1 MYPSTVA
8 ITITS
13 CLAIIAYAAPANNTE
28 ASLILPKTSLQ
39 KDGNTNAD
47 IGSNHMMER
56 GFFGGK
62 SKDKKKDKK
71 DKDKDGAKDGDEG
84 RSRNSHYKAKT
95 AAEFCR
101 AYKCTTRYDTSCKE
115 VRGEL
120 LNLEKVQCDSCVQIL
135 DGSFRCAP

>member
-39 KDGNTNAD
+39 TDGNTNAD

-71 DKDKDGAKDGDEG
+71 DKDGAKDGDEG
-84 RSRNSHYKAKT
+84 WSRNSHYKAKT

-101 AYKCTTRYDTSCKE
+101 AYKCTTGYETTCKE
-115 VRGEL
+115 VSGEL
-120 LNLEKVQCDSCVQIL
+120 LNLEKVTCRTCVQIL